1 MNRLIL
7 VPILFFFYSTHAQ
20 TLSQQEAISIALKNN
35 GWVAA
40 ASSEVKSFDQLK
52 KSETDIGKFSA
63 TATFGEINSRAQD
76 NNFKVSQTIPFP
88 TLLAAKARLGQANLE
103 GAEKKLTVVQHQLI
117 YDVKVSYEKLRFLIA
132 TNKLLTTEDSL
143 YSELARIMEINYRA
157 GEATYL
163 EKLTAETNSL
173 SSKNTLQQ
181 QQSEIDIEQ
190 KHLQTLLQTN
200 DPVLPEADLTPLL
213 WQGATT
219 SISNA
224 ELSYQQQQTAIALQ
238 QKRVQQNAFLPDITV
253 GYFNQ
258 SFVGYQNIVGVE
270 EYYDRGSRFQG
281 FEVGLSLPLWI
292 KPQLARA
299 KAARHQIEAATQK
312 TSYLQQEVEQK
323 IAQVNRERLK
333 NEANIDYFETT
344 ALKQADLIISQSK
357 KSLAAGEINYLI
369 YLQSLKSALA
379 LRTNYITALHQYN
392 LSIVNLEFLT
402 GSL

>member
-1 MNRLIL
+1 
-7 VPILFFFYSTHAQ
+7 
-20 TLSQQEAISIALKNN
+20 
-35 GWVAA
+35 
-40 ASSEVKSFDQLK
+40 
-52 KSETDIGKFSA
+52 
-63 TATFGEINSRAQD
+63 
-76 NNFKVSQTIPFP
+76 
-88 TLLAAKARLGQANLE
+88 
-103 GAEKKLTVVQHQLI
+103 
-117 YDVKVSYEKLRFLIA
+117 
-132 TNKLLTTEDSL
+132 
-143 YSELARIMEINYRA
+143 
-157 GEATYL
+157 
-163 EKLTAETNSL
+163 L